1 MKWCERGRGLKPD
14 WTSKGMDFLMF
25 AANPENTKFIP
36 DEEFEVRLNTNV
48 NLQIS
53 FVQKDDYATLLKRS
67 NS

>member
-1 MKWCERGRGLKPD
+1 
-14 WTSKGMDFLMF
+14 MDFLMF

>member
-1 MKWCERGRGLKPD
+1 
-14 WTSKGMDFLMF
+14 MDFLMF

-53 FVQKDDYATLLKRS
+53 FVQKDDDHATLPKRS